1 MPPSAFFC
9 EISSSSRC
17 RGPLF
22 HNCPTKPEQTRASV
36 QGSHASPRLPELLRL
51 AGAPL
56 GPRAPCHPGAAI
68 SASPSSFRSCEVP
81 RPRDPGAAVC
91 VPLAAGRSCAG
102 RAAGALLSLGVS
114 GGAVTASPSPP
125 RGWHT
130 GGAARCS
137 PSQGPSSRVLWGAG
151 GADLLL
157 PPSVLGPLCSLRD
170 RLLSLIFTLSG
181 PFTQHVARLHRR
193 EGIRPGPGG
202 KQAGVGAVL
211 QAVVRKALSFSPES
225 RRHREGSA
233 QLFGDHN
240 PGRGTSRRR
249 ARRWRCPP
257 AAASQEPE
265 EQSPAADTVGRE
277 ACGETGPGGLGSGEA
292 AGAEGWASAWS
303 QTGAREGAEQ
313 ARLDLP
319 LALSGPGRL
328 LGCSWSRNSDQV

>member
-1 MPPSAFFC
+1 MKLVPPPGAEDRFF
-9 EISSSSRC
+9 ITAPRNPSRHERLC
-17 RGPLF
+17 RGR
-22 HNCPTKPEQTRASV
+22 T
-36 QGSHASPRLPELLRL
+36 PRLASQTSFAWRGLLSARVPPATPGL
-51 AGAPL
+51 PFLPPPL
-56 GPRAPCHPGAAI
+56 PSGPARSPGLGI
-68 SASPSSFRSCEVP
+68 LGQP
-81 RPRDPGAAVC
+81 C

-102 RAAGALLSLGVS
+102 RAAGALLSLDVS

-137 PSQGPSSRVLWGAG
+137 LSQGLSSRVLW

-170 RLLSLIFTLSG
+170 RLLSLIFTLFG

-193 EGIRPGPGG
+193 EGIRPGLGS

-211 QAVVRKALSFSPES
+211 QGVVRKALSFSPET
-225 RRHREGSA
+225 RRQREGSA

-257 AAASQEPE
+257 ATTSQELE
-265 EQSPAADTVGRE
+265 EQSPAADMVGRE

-292 AGAEGWASAWS
+292 ARAEGWASAWS
-303 QTGAREGAEQ
+303 QTGA
-313 ARLDLP
+313 
-319 LALSGPGRL
+319 
-328 LGCSWSRNSDQV
+328 